1 MATTSDNARTSANS
15 SGTAG
20 GGGNSSGGGTSG
32 AGGDEGGALSSVR
45 QSAADAYQA
54 ARDRTSAA
62 YSAARDR
69 AGTVGQRTAE
79 GIDSAP
85 MVAIAGGLALGA
97 LLGALLPRSSREEEL
112 LRPVGQK
119 LSETARGA
127 IDNARET
134 ARDQIGDLGGRAA
147 DALRSA
153 TKS

>member
-20 GGGNSSGGGTSG
+20 SAGGNSGGG
-32 AGGDEGGALSSVR
+32 AADEGGALSSVR
-45 QSAADAYQA
+45 QSGADAYQA

-62 YSAARDR
+62 YSAARER
-69 AGTVGQRTAE
+69 AGSVGQRTAE

>member
-15 SGTAG
+15 SGTAS
-20 GGGNSSGGGTSG
+20 GGNTGGSG
-32 AGGDEGGALSSVR
+32 ADEGGALSTVR
-45 QSAADAYQA
+45 QSAADAYEA

-62 YSAARDR
+62 YAAAREK
-69 AGTVGQRTAE
+69 AGTVGQRTAQ

-127 IDNARET
+127 IDSARET

-147 DALRSA
+147 DALRTA
-153 TKS
+153 AKS

>member
-1 MATTSDNARTSANS
+1 MATTSDNAGTSANS

-20 GGGNSSGGGTSG
+20 GGGNGGGEN
-32 AGGDEGGALSSVR
+32 EGGALSSVR
-45 QSAADAYQA
+45 QSAADAYEA
-54 ARDRTSAA
+54 ARNRTSAA
-62 YSAARDR
+62 YSAARER
-69 AGTVGQRTAE
+69 AGNVGQKTAE

-127 IDNARET
+127 IDSARET

>member
-15 SGTAG
+15 SGTA
-20 GGGNSSGGGTSG
+20 SGGSGGT
-32 AGGDEGGALSSVR
+32 AEEGGALASVR
-45 QSAADAYQA
+45 QTAADAYEA

-62 YSAARDR
+62 YSAARER
-69 AGTVGQRTAE
+69 AGSVGQKTAE

-97 LLGALLPRSSREEEL
+97 LLGALLPRSTREEEL

-127 IDNARET
+127 IDSARET

>member
-1 MATTSDNARTSANS
+1 MATTSDNARTSAHS
-15 SGTAG
+15 SGTA
-20 GGGNSSGGGTSG
+20 SGGGASG
-32 AGGDEGGALSSVR
+32 GGAADEGGALASVR
-45 QSAADAYQA
+45 QTAADAYEA

-62 YSAARDR
+62 YSAARER
-69 AGTVGQRTAE
+69 AGSVGQKTAE

-97 LLGALLPRSSREEEL
+97 LLGALLPRSTREEEL

-127 IDNARET
+127 IDSARET

-153 TKS
+153 TKG

>member
-20 GGGNSSGGGTSG
+20 GGGSGS
-32 AGGDEGGALSSVR
+32 DEGGALSSVR
-45 QSAADAYQA
+45 QSAADAYEA

-62 YSAARDR
+62 YAAAREK
-69 AGTVGQRTAE
+69 AGSVGQRTAE

-127 IDNARET
+127 IDSARET

>member
-20 GGGNSSGGGTSG
+20 GGSSGGG
-32 AGGDEGGALSSVR
+32 AADEGGALSSVR
-45 QSAADAYQA
+45 QSAADAYEA

-62 YSAARDR
+62 YAAAREK
-69 AGTVGQRTAE
+69 AGSVGQKTAE

-127 IDNARET
+127 IDSARET